1 MKVLAGRYFGQKGI
15 VALIEGLPVGLL
27 AKRTKKVARA
37 QDHQSIFCHLF
48 YFVTISPLSS
58 PELPA
63 ITTPRREPSPQK
75 NNNTFWQVKIIR
87 GTMENPKQPLKN
99 NSNVRSQMH

>member
-37 QDHQSIFCHLF
+37 DHQSIFCHLF

-58 PELPA
+58 PGLPA
-63 ITTPRREPSPQK
+63 ITTPRREPAPKQK
-75 NNNTFWQVKIIR
+75 NFLASKDN
-87 GTMENPKQPLKN
+87 
-99 NSNVRSQMH
+99 

>member
-27 AKRTKKVARA
+27 AKRTKKVVRA

-58 PELPA
+58 PGLPA

-75 NNNTFWQVKIIR
+75 KITTLS
-87 GTMENPKQPLKN
+87 GK
-99 NSNVRSQMH
+99 

>member
-27 AKRTKKVARA
+27 AKRTKKVVRA

-58 PELPA
+58 PGLPA
-63 ITTPRREPSPQK
+63 ITKPRRETSPKQK
-75 NNNTFWQVKIIR
+75 KTFWQIKITR
-87 GTMENPKQPLKN
+87 EATKKN
-99 NSNVRSQMH
+99 VIIIDYH